1 MYGIAPGTDLSFF
14 QDRTLQQICFGA
26 HDIQFHFDERC
37 TLFVESSIR
46 SQNVDGTTEE
56 FYVIRRS
63 EEEPAPY
70 ARAPALLNFLN
81 DTVSTVAWKP
91 DGTLTLVFE
100 LAGTLE
106 IYDDSEEF
114 ESWQASDGLQFL
126 VV

>member
-1 MYGIAPGTDLSFF
+1 MYGIAAGTDFSFL
-14 QDRTLQQICFGA
+14 QSKTLQQVCFGA

-46 SQNVDGTTEE
+46 IQNIDGSEE
-56 FYVIRRS
+56 FYLIRRR
-63 EEEPAPY
+63 EEEA
-70 ARAPALLNFLN
+70 ASFSKAPALLAFLN
-81 DTVSTVAWKP
+81 DTISSVAWKA
-91 DGTLTLVFE
+91 DGTLTLIFE
-100 LAGTLE
+100 MAGALQ